1 MMETREFWGR
11 DMNEALH
18 AVRASLGADALILKT
33 FTVPGENDPEGQ
45 ERIKVTAM
53 GSPEDAS
60 RPNSSGGASDRWLPN
75 TPGNGGGQRP
85 SAAGGIVRE
94 GVEARGLRMLN
105 AQLNDLKAMF
115 CWLIPGM
122 KHSGVLNELLAHD
135 VPPELLSRLVQ
146 QTDGGMGDER
156 VLLRRALSQLI
167 QTGGDVEKVTPGKCT
182 RLAFIGPPGVG
193 KTSALVKLT
202 VHLMRKK
209 DRKIGWVSLDNR
221 RVTGVEELTVYAEI
235 LGTPC
240 EVAEGAEGLNRALER
255 LSACDLVLI
264 DTPGVS
270 PRDAAE
276 LSELASVLQEQ
287 TASDVRRTLVFDA
300 ATNWRDAAVW
310 AQRFKRVGY
319 DSLLF
324 SMIDESGC
332 FGSLVNTVITSGA
345 PLSYLTNGAA
355 VTQGIELAQPES
367 VVDLLL
373 P

>member
-11 DMNEALH
+11 DMSEALH

-33 FTVPGENDPEGQ
+33 FSVPGENELEGQ

-53 GSPEDAS
+53 GSSEEAP
-60 RPNSSGGASDRWLPN
+60 RPNPSAVTNDKRPLN
-75 TPGNGGGQRP
+75 APGNGGVQRQP
-85 SAAGGIVRE
+85 VAGGIVRE
-94 GVEARGLRMLN
+94 GMEARGWRVLN
-105 AQLNDLKAMF
+105 SQLDDLKAMF
-115 CWLIPGM
+115 CWLVPGM
-122 KHSGVLNELLAHD
+122 KHSRALNELLAHD
-135 VPPELLSRLVQ
+135 VPPELLSHLVQ
-146 QTDGGMGDER
+146 QTDGSMGDER
-156 VLLRRALSQLI
+156 VLLRRALSQLLL
-167 QTGGDVEKVTPGKCT
+167 TGGDVEKVAPGKCT

-209 DRKIGWVSLDNR
+209 DRKVGWVSLDNR
-221 RVTGVEELTVYAEI
+221 RVTGVEELTVYARI

-240 EVAEGAEGLNRALER
+240 EVAEGAEGLTRALER

-287 TASDVRRTLVFDA
+287 SESDVRRTLVLDA

-310 AQRFKRVGY
+310 AQRFQRVGY

-324 SMIDESGC
+324 SMIDECGC

-345 PLSYLTNGAA
+345 PLSYLTTGAA
-355 VTQGIELAQPES
+355 VTQGIEVAQPES
-367 VVDLLL
+367 IVDLLL